1 MKNFKK
7 IATFCCGL
15 MIAMSTLIL
24 TSCNNDDEPS
34 NKEILTSSQWINTT
48 EDMPVI
54 LDIDYS
60 SKGNLLY
67 IITSPM
73 GNLKQ
78 TIPIR
83 SFAEGDFNGYEFKIM
98 TTSSLFSEVLIKV
111 NDESSITI
119 SIKDSSIT
127 FNRVESKLD
136 VSSMPEVD
144 FEELM

>member
-15 MIAMSTLIL
+15 MIAMSALIL

-60 SKGNLLY
+60 SKGNLLC
-67 IITSPM
+67 IMTSPM

-83 SFAEGDFNGYEFKIM
+83 SFTEGDFNGYEFKIM
-98 TTSSLFSEVLIKV
+98 TSSSMFSEVLIKV